1 LALIPAGAFAGAVW
15 TDIAGAV
22 LGGFL
27 IVREYVATRPRAD
40 LKTDLLR

>member
-1 LALIPAGAFAGAVW
+1 
-15 TDIAGAV
+15 V